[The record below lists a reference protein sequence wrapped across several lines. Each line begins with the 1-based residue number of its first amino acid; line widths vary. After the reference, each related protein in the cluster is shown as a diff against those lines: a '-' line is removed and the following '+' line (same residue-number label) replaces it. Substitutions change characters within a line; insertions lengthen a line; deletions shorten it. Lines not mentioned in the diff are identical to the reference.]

1 MWCLSLL
8 FLTFCKIYK
17 SEFTWDTI
25 YLLAYQNGQIIPS
38 NYEKIELLDKLL
50 LKPYQ
55 TLAIYMS

>member
-25 YLLAYQNGQIIPS
+25 YLLAYQNGQIILS

-50 LKPYQ
+50 LKSYQ
-55 TLAIYMS
+55 TLAIYVS

>member
-25 YLLAYQNGQIIPS
+25 YLLAYQNGQIIPL

-55 TLAIYMS
+55 TLAIYVS

>member
-25 YLLAYQNGQIIPS
+25 NLLAYQNGQIIPL

-55 TLAIYMS
+55 TLAIYVS